1 MLCYRLVL
9 LPGMRF
15 AELGVLSSEISCLN
29 PLRYIAVVFTAA
41 EGAAVEI
48 CDFLPYS
55 LFICSLASG
64 WFTSLL
70 CAEEWCGS
78 GLIRITFF
86 LRALFVPLLHVHL
99 AHVSWCPRWL
109 SLLCW
114 SSGLQVF
121 GKDGLFLE
129 TCRLQA
135 RAAHSGVP
143 ALSTTVCF
151 PQADC
156 DR

>member
-1 MLCYRLVL
+1 
-9 LPGMRF
+9 MRF

-29 PLRYIAVVFTAA
+29 PLRYIAAVFTAA

-78 GLIRITFF
+78 GLIRITLS
-86 LRALFVPLLHVHL
+86 LRALFCTALACSPCTCLVVSEAVELAVLERGFAGLRQGWPLSGDVQTAGSGCAQRCSCFVDNRL
-99 AHVSWCPRWL
+99 L
-109 SLLCW
+109 SAG
-114 SSGLQVF
+114 GL
-121 GKDGLFLE
+121 
-129 TCRLQA
+129 R
-135 RAAHSGVP
+135 
-143 ALSTTVCF
+143 
-151 PQADC
+151 
-156 DR
+156 